1 MQHELQ
7 LFLHFSLALFR
18 KKQYLCPRNGQSVS
32 CVLSCLPLH
41 SAGQTVYILI
51 KAFID
56 ALRLTIRRLRNFSR
70 FKVKIKVSN
79 RCLPIWYLPYRIG
92 VCRCVMSPYLRRLL
106 VVYLTLKAMRRPPY
120 ANKQLGGL
128 RFLYIYLPC
137 KQYQQINIVY

>member
-1 MQHELQ
+1 MQNELQ
-7 LFLHFSLALFR
+7 HFLHFSLALFR

-56 ALRLTIRRLRNFSR
+56 ALRLTIRRLRNFSG

-92 VCRCVMSPYLRRLL
+92 VCRCVMSPYPRRLP
-106 VVYLTLKAMRRPPY
+106 VVYLTLKAMRRPLIVNNNSEVCVFCMY
-120 ANKQLGGL
+120 EGTQQGGA
-128 RFLYIYLPC
+128 
-137 KQYQQINIVY
+137 VGG